1 MLVWSGHAVPNATGV
16 GMTLITH
23 ETDEPITSFNSV
35 LPENLAGDLVECR
48 ADQILLIFDTCYS
61 GQAVLPALE
70 ALGLKLKAHSYPAGR
85 RPWIGVLAS
94 SLGTQPAEDGL
105 LAARLIKLLRD
116 GPETEIGRARWA
128 VNNEGIRGMD
138 LIDALITEWPYP
150 DQTPESWTNVVS
162 AGDFFPNPLAKA
174 GGAEH
179 LVADVVS
186 TSPGGE
192 PSLPSDDFTGRREV
206 LAKIL
211 DWLRNSQH
219 GVLAIVG
226 SAGIGKSA
234 VLDRVAALS
243 NPALS
248 KESETARQVSDALNH
263 GGTTILLRARGQT
276 LAGLLTDICRQLG
289 IQPATTPDEL
299 LPELR
304 RRDHPVTRLLDGLD
318 AASNGQAFEIAT
330 KLIRPL
336 ASVARWIVTTR
347 DITLAAT

>member
-1 MLVWSGHAVPNATGV
+1 
-16 GMTLITH
+16 
-23 ETDEPITSFNSV
+23 
-35 LPENLAGDLVECR
+35 
-48 ADQILLIFDTCYS
+48 
-61 GQAVLPALE
+61 
-70 ALGLKLKAHSYPAGR
+70 
-85 RPWIGVLAS
+85 
-94 SLGTQPAEDGL
+94 
-105 LAARLIKLLRD
+105 
-116 GPETEIGRARWA
+116 
-128 VNNEGIRGMD
+128 
-138 LIDALITEWPYP
+138 
-150 DQTPESWTNVVS
+150 
-162 AGDFFPNPLAKA
+162 
-174 GGAEH
+174 
-179 LVADVVS
+179 
-186 TSPGGE
+186 
-192 PSLPSDDFTGRREV
+192 

-304 RRDHPVTRLLDGLD
+304 RRDHPVTLLLDGLD